1 MPTRAYSAASL
12 LAVFLTVSCYSS
24 QNPSGPTPLPQPNS
38 TMFYTAM
45 GASDVNGI
53 GASMPCLDPFG
64 DCPSSTGYVFVAR
77 RQLQAK
83 GFTVNF
89 SQLGIPTATIGRD
102 FEDLGNSHNHF
113 VLGNLIENEAPV
125 VHAESTLITIFIG
138 ANDVNVI
145 TGALG
150 AGDGGSDQIGYIN
163 KQVSAFGADYATLLS
178 SLRGRAQSARI
189 VVLNLPNMGAL
200 PFLAGASLQ
209 QREAAQKISVG
220 MTTTVID
227 ALTAQNVLVIDMMCD
242 PRSYQASTY
251 SSDGFHPSDAGY
263 AWMAGEVVSAATTAY
278 RSPQPSCTQMSL
290 VP

>member
-1 MPTRAYSAASL
+1 MY
-12 LAVFLTVSCYSS
+12 
-24 QNPSGPTPLPQPNS
+24 
-38 TMFYTAM
+38 YTAM

-53 GASMPCLDPFG
+53 GASRECLVPFG
-64 DCPSSTGYVFVAR
+64 ECPDSTGYVFVAR

-89 SQLGIPTATIGRD
+89 SQLGIPTATLGRG
-102 FEDLGNSHNHF
+102 FEDLGNAHKHF

-125 VHAESTLITIFIG
+125 VHAASTLITIFTG

-150 AGDGGSDQIGYIN
+150 AGEGGSDRIGYIN
-163 KQVSAFGADYATLLS
+163 QQVSAFGADYATLLNF
-178 SLRGRAQSARI
+178 LRGRAQSARI

-209 QREAAQKISVG
+209 QRQAAQKISVG
-220 MTTTVID
+220 MTTTVIN
-227 ALTAQNVLVIDMMCD
+227 ALTAQNVIVIDMMCD
-242 PRSYQASTY
+242 PRSYQPSTY
-251 SSDGFHPSDAGY
+251 SSDGFHPSDVGY
-263 AWMAGEVVSAATTAY
+263 AWMAGEVVSAATTSY
-278 RSPQPSCTQMSL
+278 TVPQSTCAQMSL